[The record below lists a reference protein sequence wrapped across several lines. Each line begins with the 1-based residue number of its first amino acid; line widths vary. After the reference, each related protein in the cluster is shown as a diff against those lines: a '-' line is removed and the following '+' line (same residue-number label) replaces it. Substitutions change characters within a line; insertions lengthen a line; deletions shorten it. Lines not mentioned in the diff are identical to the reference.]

1 MTSLRH
7 KDPTLSAMKK
17 AGVPLN
23 RDRYIE
29 WATLGEYTSDNLDPE
44 LEEMLPEQFRRAAL
58 DELLTDKIQ

>member
-1 MTSLRH
+1 
-7 KDPTLSAMKK
+7 MKA

-23 RDRYIE
+23 RENYIE

>member
-1 MTSLRH
+1 MTS
-7 KDPTLSAMKK
+7 PTLAAMKA

-23 RDRYIE
+23 RENYIE